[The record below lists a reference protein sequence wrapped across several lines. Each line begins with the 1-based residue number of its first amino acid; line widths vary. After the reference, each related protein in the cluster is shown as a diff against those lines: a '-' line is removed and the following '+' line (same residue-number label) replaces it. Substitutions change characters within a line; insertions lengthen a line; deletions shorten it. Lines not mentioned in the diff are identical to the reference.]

1 MWLKILFSHLTRKM
15 HKGNTKQLTIRQLLL
30 LAFLLAGLLPA
41 MAVSFLSFYQA
52 RNALKKEITQDMQT
66 HVQAIANDV
75 ARTMA
80 ERMHN
85 VSTWS
90 QLELMQELQI
100 GDVDKRL
107 SSFLQELKQNYGDI
121 YTNIEVVNLQQQIIA
136 SSDPQHV
143 GQTSAKLPTWFE
155 VNLNHSPIQ
164 LSPVRN
170 NTLAISH
177 GIIDT
182 QTRQLVG
189 YLIAYFNWQIV
200 QNLLANAVVPPNA
213 AALLDEKRQPIAQ
226 TGNWA
231 QVESSHVMA
240 VTGNM
245 PANTPMPDWQLQLQ
259 KAHSVAS
266 APVHRLGYVF
276 VALLFATLLLAAFIV
291 IPLASAITRPLET
304 LRRFVKDAK
313 PAPDIHAPSG
323 GPPEVQALSSAFE
336 TMLHDLDSSQ
346 QQLTR
351 AAKLAVVGEMAA
363 AMSHEVR
370 TPLGILRSS
379 ADLLKREPGLSKEG
393 HEVVGFIVSETERL
407 NNLVSSLIDAARPR
421 PPAFKQLDI
430 SVLAAQIVAMLKPQ
444 ADAKNIN
451 IKLDALEASLDADS
465 GQMMQVLMNLIQ
477 NAIQVLP
484 QAGQIEVSVKPQAGQ
499 IEIHVDDNGPGI
511 SFENQAQIFEPF
523 FTQRAGGVGL
533 GLAIVRQII
542 QAHHGSISYTPSH
555 LGGAGF
561 TIRLPLTQSSHDT

>member
-1 MWLKILFSHLTRKM
+1 MP
-15 HKGNTKQLTIRQLLL
+15 KQLTIRQLLL

-52 RNALKKEITQDMQT
+52 RNALKKEISQDMQT

-121 YTNIEVVNLQQQIIA
+121 YTDIEVVNLQQQIIA
-136 SSDPQHV
+136 SSNPQHV
-143 GQTSAKLPTWFE
+143 GQTSAQLPAWFK

-164 LSPVRN
+164 LSPIRN
-170 NTLAISH
+170 NTLPISH
-177 GIIDT
+177 VIIDM
-182 QTRQLVG
+182 QTRQPVG
-189 YLIAYFNWQIV
+189 YLVAYFNWQIV
-200 QNLLANAVVPPNA
+200 RNLLANAVVPPNA
-213 AALLDEKRQPIAQ
+213 AALLDVQQQPIAQ

-231 QVESSHVMA
+231 QVAGSHVMA

-245 PANTPMPDWQLQLQ
+245 PANTAMPDWQLQLQ

-276 VALLFATLLLAAFIV
+276 LALLVATLLLAAVIV
-291 IPLASAITRPLET
+291 KPIASAITRPLEN
-304 LRRFVKDAK
+304 LRKFVKTAR
-313 PAPDIHAPSG
+313 PEANIHAPSG
-323 GPPEVQALSSAFE
+323 GPPEVQALSGAFE
-336 TMLHDLDSSQ
+336 TMLHDLYNSE

-407 NNLVSSLIDAARPR
+407 NQLVTSLIDAARPR
-421 PPAFKQLDI
+421 PPAFKPLDI
-430 SVLAAQIVAMLKPQ
+430 SALAAQIITLLKPQ

-465 GQMMQVLMNLIQ
+465 GQMTQVLMNLIQ
-477 NAIQVLP
+477 NAIQILPKKGQISVRVAP
-484 QAGQIEVSVKPQAGQ
+484 QADEV
-499 IEIHVDDNGPGI
+499 ILRVDDNGPGI
-511 SFENQAQIFEPF
+511 PAENQAQIFEPF

-533 GLAIVRQII
+533 GLAVVRQII

-561 TIRLPLTQSSHDT
+561 TIRLPLTQSIHDTKTHSRR